1 MDDSHNLM
9 LSQRS
14 QTQRV
19 HTACDTVTNKRKY
32 SFKKKKEGKL
42 QSERHVPLDGIRR
55 AERQLKREPPCHR
68 VTSLVAQTVKNLS
81 VMQETRVPSPD

>member
-32 SFKKKKEGKL
+32 SFKKKKKENYSQRGMFPL
-42 QSERHVPLDGIRR
+42 MESEELRD
-55 AERQLKREPPCHR
+55 
-68 VTSLVAQTVKNLS
+68 N
-81 VMQETRVPSPD
+81 